1 MNVKRAYEEENK
13 EQETTRLSL
22 AQQVARGEAEAQAK
36 ERRRRNSERLSA
48 SYAAEKRY
56 KLMVEKE
63 MKLRNSQNN
72 LKGVRSHSHNPA
84 LSKEQ
89 IKIKENRKEMA
100 ERARVLAMMSEAY

>member
-1 MNVKRAYEEENK
+1 
-13 EQETTRLSL
+13 
-22 AQQVARGEAEAQAK
+22 
-36 ERRRRNSERLSA
+36 
-48 SYAAEKRY
+48 
-56 KLMVEKE
+56 MVEKE

-72 LKGVRSHSHNPA
+72 LKGVRSQSHNPA